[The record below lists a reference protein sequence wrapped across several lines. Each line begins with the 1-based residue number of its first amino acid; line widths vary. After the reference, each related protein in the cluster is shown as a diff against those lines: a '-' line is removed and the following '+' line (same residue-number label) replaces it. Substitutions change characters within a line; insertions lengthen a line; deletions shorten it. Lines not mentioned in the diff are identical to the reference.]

1 MSNTIKKPTMPD
13 FDKDEFTK
21 FPTVAILYIIE
32 LLEAIAISQGI
43 ELIDPD

>member
-1 MSNTIKKPTMPD
+1 MSNTIKKPTMPA

-32 LLEAIAISQGI
+32 LLEAIAESQGI
-43 ELIDPD
+43 VLEEPD